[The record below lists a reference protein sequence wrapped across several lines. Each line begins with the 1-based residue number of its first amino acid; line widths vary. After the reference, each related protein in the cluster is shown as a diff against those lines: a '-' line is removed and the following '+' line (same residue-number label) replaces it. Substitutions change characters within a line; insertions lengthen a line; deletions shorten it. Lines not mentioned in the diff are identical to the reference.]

1 MKRWFVT
8 YHETE
13 LPVSHHPYWVIEVM
27 AKTKYSAIMEAQKE
41 VDDDCGEYEYRSV
54 VDMTGCDV
62 SKYQVEM
69 FCNVNPKTCSP
80 FGGEQKGTNE

>member
-8 YHETE
+8 YCEAE
-13 LPVSHHPYWVIEVM
+13 LPVSDIPYWVIEVM

-41 VDDDCGEYEYRSV
+41 VDQDCGEYEYRSA
-54 VDMTGCDV
+54 VDMTFEGV

-80 FGGEQKGTNE
+80 FGGEQKGKQ